1 MDPTLLSLLDSIPQ
15 KSPRSKLE
23 THRELIRQLRRKGCT
38 YRDIVRIL
46 HERVGLDVAVSTIHS
61 FIKVRA
67 KHRKQVQ
74 YELPPLEPESSVN
87 TPHESRRCCLSN
99 CGAQSKTS
107 RAESKTQALSL
118 RRERTVEARQS
129 RRIAMNTEKKNKRV
143 VFTMGGKGGV
153 GKTGL
158 MVALAEWFEAHE
170 IPFTLLDLDTENK
183 ARGSLKHFFNGS
195 VAKVN
200 IHTPAGLDA
209 FVDHLESGAA
219 IILADMG
226 AGSGQV
232 ASDWFDAMYEDVAA
246 TGARFTAVGVVTPDP
261 ASVESVLAWANRL
274 QERAQYLIVQNA
286 TSPQADFSYWESAEQ
301 AIRFREALSPIVIR
315 MEFRLAELENPA
327 RQHGIRLG
335 QVATRQNAI
344 NELKRASI
352 VMRAESYRRRLFS
365 EFDRAKEM
373 FLP

>member
-1 MDPTLLSLLDSIPQ
+1 
-15 KSPRSKLE
+15 
-23 THRELIRQLRRKGCT
+23 
-38 YRDIVRIL
+38 
-46 HERVGLDVAVSTIHS
+46 
-61 FIKVRA
+61 
-67 KHRKQVQ
+67 
-74 YELPPLEPESSVN
+74 
-87 TPHESRRCCLSN
+87 
-99 CGAQSKTS
+99 
-107 RAESKTQALSL
+107 
-118 RRERTVEARQS
+118 
-129 RRIAMNTEKKNKRV
+129 MNAPAKNKRV

-158 MVALAEWFEAHE
+158 MVALAEWFEANE
-170 IPFTLLDLDTENK
+170 IPFTLIDLDTENK

-195 VAKVN
+195 VTKVN
-200 IHTPAGLDA
+200 IHTPAGLDT

-226 AGSGQV
+226 AGSGQI
-232 ASDWFDAMYEDVAA
+232 ASEWFDAMYEDVSA

-274 QERAQYLIVQNA
+274 QERAQYVVVQNA
-286 TSPQADFSYWESAEQ
+286 TSPQSDFGYWDSAEQ